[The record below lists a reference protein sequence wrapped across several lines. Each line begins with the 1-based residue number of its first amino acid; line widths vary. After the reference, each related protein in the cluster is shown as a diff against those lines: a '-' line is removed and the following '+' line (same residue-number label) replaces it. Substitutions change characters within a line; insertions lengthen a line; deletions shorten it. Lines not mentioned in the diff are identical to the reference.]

1 MISGEKEMLTIET
14 PLPTGDEQTMHIG
27 DLADATGLSQRTI
40 RHYDEVGLLP
50 ATTRS
55 DGGFRIYTESDLKRM
70 LVIRSMKPLG
80 FTLEEMGELLNTVDV
95 LTVNPENHD
104 ARELLAQYIQR
115 AHEKRDK
122 LALNLERAD
131 AFIRD
136 LNNK

>member
-1 MISGEKEMLTIET
+1 MTDT
-14 PLPTGDEQTMHIG
+14 PAADTEQTMHIG

-55 DGGFRIYTESDLKRM
+55 DGGFRIYTESDLQRM

-80 FTLEEMGELLNTVDV
+80 FTLEEMGELLDTVDA
-95 LTVNPENHD
+95 LTIDSENND
-104 ARELLAQYIQR
+104 ARELLAQYVQR

-122 LALNLERAD
+122 LALNLKRAD
-131 AFIRD
+131 AFIQD